1 MAGDYFEMR
10 ARGTNVRTEIVAG
23 VTTFLTMAYIIFVN
37 PTMLS
42 KTGMDKA
49 ALVAVTCL
57 VTAIATVIT
66 GIIGKA
72 PIAMAPGMGL
82 NAFFTYTLV
91 LSNKMNW
98 ETALGAVFLSGL
110 LFLLLTLIGLRK
122 KLVEAIPPGIIAAV
136 SVGIGLFITFIGLVN
151 LHIIVHSEATLV
163 SAGPLGPRTL
173 IGLAGLLVMLFLEM
187 KGIKGALLIGI
198 AFSTILAAVF
208 GYVDRPA
215 NWISLGVDIR
225 PIALHLDIPSALKLG
240 LLGSI
245 FSLMFMDMFDSIGTL
260 VACCHQAK
268 MVDGQGRIKGLDRLL
283 SIDALATMM
292 GAMFGTSTTTAYIE
306 SAAGIEQGG
315 RTGVTSL
322 VTGILFLL
330 AILFTPLVGVVP
342 EYATAPALI
351 MVGLFMMK
359 EILGIDFTNIQEAF
373 PAFIIIVMIALSYSI
388 STGLAFGFISFVL
401 IKSASG
407 RAGDVKPAMW
417 IIAALSLLFLSA
429 DKLGDLIKFGSAS
442 RYW

>member
-1 MAGDYFEMR
+1 MAGDYFELK
-10 ARGTNVRTEIVAG
+10 ARGTSVRTEVVAG
-23 VTTFLTMAYIIFVN
+23 LTTFLTMAYIIFVN
-37 PTMLS
+37 PTVLS
-42 KTGMDKA
+42 QAGMDKN
-49 ALVAVTCL
+49 ALIVVTCL
-57 VTAIATVIT
+57 VTAVVTIIT
-66 GIIGKA
+66 GVFANA

-122 KLVEAIPPGIIAAV
+122 KLVEAIPQGIIAAI

-151 LHIIVHSEATLV
+151 LHIIVKNEATLV
-163 SAGPLGPRTL
+163 SAAPLGPKTL
-173 IGLAGLLVMLFLEM
+173 IGLAGLLFMLFFEM
-187 KGIKGALLIGI
+187 KGIKGSLLIGI
-198 AFSTILAAVF
+198 VFSTALAIAF
-208 GYVDRPA
+208 GYVNRPEK
-215 NWISLGVDIR
+215 WLSFSVDIR
-225 PIALHLDIPSALKLG
+225 PIAFHLDIFSALKWG
-240 LLGSI
+240 VLGSV

-268 MVDGQGRIKGLDRLL
+268 MVDNRGKIKGLDRLL
-283 SIDALATMM
+283 AIDAFATMT
-292 GAMFGTSTTTAYIE
+292 GAVFGTSTTTAYIE

-315 RTGVTSL
+315 RSGLTSI
-322 VTGILFLL
+322 VTGGLFLL
-330 AILFTPLVGVVP
+330 AILFSPLVGVVP

-359 EILGIDFTNIQEAF
+359 EVRVINFSDIQEAF

-401 IKSASG
+401 IKSA
-407 RAGDVKPAMW
+407 AGSAREVKPTMW

-429 DKLGDLIKFGSAS
+429 DKLGDLLKFIK
-442 RYW
+442 